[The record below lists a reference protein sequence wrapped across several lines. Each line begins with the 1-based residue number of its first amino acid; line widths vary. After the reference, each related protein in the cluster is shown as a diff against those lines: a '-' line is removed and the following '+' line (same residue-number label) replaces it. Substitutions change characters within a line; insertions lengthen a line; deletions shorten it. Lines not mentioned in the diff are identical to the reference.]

1 MKGSRLYLRI
11 EDEVKEK
18 WMESAKKKGVTL
30 SDYVRTLV
38 EPEEIVKEPSAP
50 VARVKV
56 KKAKRGLKELPSQ
69 NMGGFRTYF
78 K

>member
-11 EDEVKEK
+11 EDEVKER
-18 WMESAKKKGVTL
+18 WLEAAKKKGVTL

-38 EPEEIVKEPSAP
+38 EPSEEPSAP

-56 KKAKRGLKELPSQ
+56 KKAKRGLQGLPSQ
-69 NMGGFRTYF
+69 EVGGFRTYF

>member
-50 VARVKV
+50 EIGRAHV
-56 KKAKRGLKELPSQ
+56 
-69 NMGGFRTYF
+69 
-78 K
+78 